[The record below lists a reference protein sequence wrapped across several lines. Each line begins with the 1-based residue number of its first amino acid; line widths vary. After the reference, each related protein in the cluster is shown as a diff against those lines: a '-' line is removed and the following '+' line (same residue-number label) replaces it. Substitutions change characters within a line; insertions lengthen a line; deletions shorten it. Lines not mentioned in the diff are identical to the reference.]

1 MLKLKNV
8 HISYGQVEA
17 VKGISLKVNEGELVA
32 LIGANGAGKSTTL
45 KAIAGIENANSGEI
59 EYMGQNVT
67 ALTYDKSSAMGITLI
82 PEGRQLFPDMTV
94 KENLELGYSYEK
106 KKNKRSIQEMLEE
119 IYGYFPD
126 VYEKRHDLASSLSGG
141 QQQMVA
147 IGRGMMANPQLIMFD
162 EPSLGLSP
170 VLVQKVVEIIKMLNK
185 KGISILLVEQNAHM
199 ALKIS
204 DRAYVLENG
213 KIVLEDD
220 AKALFKNDEIKK
232 AYLGL

>member
-67 ALTYDKSSAMGITLI
+67 ALTYDKSSAIGITLI

-147 IGRGMMANPQLIMFD
+147 IGRGMMANPKLIMFD